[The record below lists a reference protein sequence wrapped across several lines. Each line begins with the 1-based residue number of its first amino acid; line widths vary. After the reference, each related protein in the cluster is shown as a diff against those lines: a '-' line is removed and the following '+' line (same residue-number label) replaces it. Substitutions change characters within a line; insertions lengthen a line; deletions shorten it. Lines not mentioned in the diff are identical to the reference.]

1 MSGASAG
8 FCPMNDVGVGVSF
21 DQIVA
26 LADSAKPAEGSLLM
40 AEGRWF
46 LEPFEV
52 AVGAGAFW
60 GVGKTYFTMA
70 TTGAYLLALTPSLAA
85 RADLNV
91 LFRVTQSP
99 AFFALLG
106 VRVLF

>member
-1 MSGASAG
+1 
-8 FCPMNDVGVGVSF
+8 MNDVGVGVSF

-26 LADSAKPAEGSLLM
+26 LADSAKPTEGSLLM

-52 AVGAGAFW
+52 AVGAGTFL
-60 GVGKTYFTMA
+60 GVSKTQFTVA
-70 TTGAYLLALTPSLAA
+70 TSGAYLLALTPSLAA
-85 RADLNV
+85 RADLVV
-91 LFRVTQSP
+91 LFQVTQSP
-99 AFFALLG
+99 AFYSLLG